1 MANPR
6 SYRSFLDISQLETA
20 ELNTLLS
27 AALNAK
33 QARAGEPRGVVDG
46 LRPLDGH
53 LLAMI
58 FEKPSTRTR
67 VSFDVAI
74 RQLGGSAAPRYAGV
88 GDIIVCSVKEAAP
101 DGNVKK
107 GQVIEKLICRIAQL
121 SRAVGIHLVIATQR
135 PSVDVVTGLIKA
147 NFPARISFAVTSQ
160 VDSRVIIEYLDE
172 RFPHPPL
179 LPVDP
184 VSRARSRQV
193 MYRVDLDW
201 YLLAGRIGGK
211 TGAEADAARKQL
223 AESLTASAPIF
234 AAKPFFMCDE
244 LSLVDCCIVPLLWR
258 LPMLGVK
265 LPKQAQPVLYYGERM
280 FARDGF
286 KKSLSEFEREMRD

>member
-1 MANPR
+1 MAVVANKR
-6 SYRSFLDISQLETA
+6 SVMTMYSSARSVYSHRVRLVLA
-20 ELNTLLS
+20 EKNITV
-27 AALNAK
+27 
-33 QARAGEPRGVVDG
+33 E
-46 LRPLDGH
+46 
-53 LLAMI
+53 I
-58 FEKPSTRTR
+58 
-67 VSFDVAI
+67 
-74 RQLGGSAAPRYAGV
+74 
-88 GDIIVCSVKEAAP
+88 
-101 DGNVKK
+101 
-107 GQVIEKLICRIAQL
+107 
-121 SRAVGIHLVIATQR
+121 
-135 PSVDVVTGLIKA
+135 VDVEPGELPEDLLDLNPYGNLPTLADRDLVLYESG
-147 NFPARISFAVTSQ
+147 
-160 VDSRVIIEYLDE
+160 IIMQYLDE

-184 VSRARSRQV
+184 VSRARSRQL

-234 AAKPFFMCDE
+234 AAKPFFMCEE

-265 LPKQAQPVLYYGERM
+265 LPKQAQSVLDYGERM
-280 FARDGF
+280 FARDAF